1 MNKLTVVL
9 VDDEPLAL
17 QLLKS
22 MLQDISDI
30 KIVACC
36 RNGREALQA
45 VSDHTP
51 DLLILDV
58 QMPGM
63 SGFDVVHHLQGD
75 TIPQVI
81 FATAYDQYA
90 LKAFEIHAVDYVL
103 KPLDN
108 GRLHTALNRARQR
121 LHQMSTST
129 NDSHQGEKNRLLR
142 SIEDAVNQG
151 NATTKAYPFHTNSSR
166 LAIKDRGSII
176 MVNQQDIEWID
187 AAGDYMCVHVKGET
201 HVMRSTIKDLQKQL
215 CVESFKRIHR
225 STLVNLNY
233 IEQIKVL
240 TKGEYFLILTSGAKI
255 KVSRNYRQPIKEFLE
270 SNRLE
275 NSPAPEAL

>member
-17 QLLKS
+17 RLLQS
-22 MLQDISDI
+22 MFEEFPDIEI
-30 KIVACC
+30 AACC

-45 VSDHTP
+45 VSEYSP
-51 DLLILDV
+51 DLLVLDV

-63 SGFDVVHHLQGD
+63 NGFDVVSRLQAD
-75 TIPQVI
+75 TIPLVI
-81 FATAYDQYA
+81 FATAFDEYA
-90 LKAFEIHAVDYVL
+90 LKAFEVHAVDYVL

-108 GRLHTALNRARQR
+108 ARLETALDRARQR
-121 LHQMSTST
+121 LQLAHAGKKDTHQE
-129 NDSHQGEKNRLLR
+129 EKKRLLR
-142 SIEDAVNQG
+142 SIEEMS
-151 NATTKAYPFHTNSSR
+151 TTKEQASETRTPVINNR
-166 LAIKDRGSII
+166 LAIKDRGSIT

-215 CVESFKRIHR
+215 CPDNFKRIHR

-233 IEQIKVL
+233 IVHIKVL
-240 TKGEYFLILTSGAKI
+240 TKGEYFLTLTSGAKV
-255 KVSRNYRQPIKEFLE
+255 KVSRNYRLPIKEFLE
-270 SNRLE
+270 ANRRIA
-275 NSPAPEAL
+275 SEAS